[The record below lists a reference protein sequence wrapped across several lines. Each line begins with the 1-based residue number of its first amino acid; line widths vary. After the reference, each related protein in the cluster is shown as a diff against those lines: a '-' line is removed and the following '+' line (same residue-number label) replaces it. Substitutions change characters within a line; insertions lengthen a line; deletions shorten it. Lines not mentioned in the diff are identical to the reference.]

1 MAMKDTEM
9 PAKHLEDFLNYVDAC
24 MREYKTA
31 YDSVNEEDKRLTDL
45 VHEIEFAEDKAERN
59 RAATRLQ
66 QSRRTRRKNK
76 DIVLMDE
83 KLVKFFEDQ
92 NHKATLNKMRQLLG
106 QQRKTEEYLQGER
119 VYKPRIEKE

>member
-1 MAMKDTEM
+1 MDIRLIAIDMDGTLLDDE
-9 PAKHLEDFLNYVDAC
+9 
-24 MREYKTA
+24 
-31 YDSVNEEDKRLTDL
+31 KRLS
-45 VHEIEFAEDKAERN
+45 ERN

-92 NHKATLNKMRQLLG
+92 NHRATLNKMRQLHG